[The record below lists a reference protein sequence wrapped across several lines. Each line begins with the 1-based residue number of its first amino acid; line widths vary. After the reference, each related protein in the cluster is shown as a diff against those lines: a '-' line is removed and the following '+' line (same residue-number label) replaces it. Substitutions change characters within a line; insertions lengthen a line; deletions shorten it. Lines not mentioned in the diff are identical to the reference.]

1 MYNRDIV
8 VNSNEENIN
17 IFSSILFYL
26 NISKQEIITNEYG
39 NLGNPNIASIEDA
52 IRFVKG
58 LVYIC
63 ISQHLPSGAVGDY
76 VNPVTADATYNISD
90 WVAENKDFLDSL

>member
-17 IFSSILFYL
+17 ILSSILFYL
-26 NISKQEIITNEYG
+26 GISKQEIITNEYG
-39 NLGNPNIASIEDA
+39 NLGNPDIASIEET

-58 LVYIC
+58 LVHIC
-63 ISQHLPSGAVGDY
+63 ISQHLPSG
-76 VNPVTADATYNISD
+76 ATYNISD

>member
-8 VNSNEENIN
+8 VNTNEENTN

-26 NISKQEIITNEYG
+26 GISKQEIITNEYG
-39 NLGNPNIASIEDA
+39 NLGNPDIASIEET

-58 LVYIC
+58 LVHIC
-63 ISQHLPSGAVGDY
+63 IAPQLPSDK
-76 VNPVTADATYNISD
+76 TYNLSD
-90 WVAENKDFLDSL
+90 WVAQNKDFLDSL